1 MRLWKNRNIKLF
13 TDILNMLG
21 RDKFTNK
28 IIRVNDIRVVIILY
42 SAVRFARINEF
53 IQVRF
58 VFNFI
63 KANVM
68 RSKYPR

>member
-1 MRLWKNRNIKLF
+1 
-13 TDILNMLG
+13 MLG